1 MKHSNLL
8 IFSASPRRGN
18 CEAIAE
24 ALAWR
29 ALARGA
35 FGPLTFLRKKMV
47 RPCAA
52 CGTCA
57 QTEACVFDN
66 KDQGR
71 PLFDQIADAQGLIV
85 VSPVYFYGPPSQ
97 LKSLVDR
104 SQAIWEANKRQMP
117 TEKRPAYVVLTAAR
131 MNGERLFDASLL
143 ILRCFF
149 DVMGFRLEDSLLMR
163 GLDGPDDFRNDP
175 NMQEVLTNWSK
186 KQLDW

>member
-1 MKHSNLL
+1 MKHGNLL
-8 IFSASPRRGN
+8 IFSGSPRRGN

-35 FGPLTFLRKKMV
+35 FGPLMLMRKKMV

-52 CGTCA
+52 CGSCA
-57 QTEACVFDN
+57 LTGNCVFDH

-71 PLFDQIADAQGLIV
+71 PIFDQMADARGLIV

-104 SQAIWEANKRQMP
+104 SQVIWESNKRQMP

-149 DVMGFRLEDSLLMR
+149 DVMGFRLENSLLLR
-163 GLDGPDDFRNDP
+163 GLDGPDDYQNNP
-175 NMQEVLTNWSK
+175 EMQETLVNWSK
-186 KQLDW
+186 SQLGW